1 LNEQLNKL
9 PPHNG
14 LGNIVMDEPDEEGDI
29 SFYRPCLYRWS
40 EEAQKEY
47 EAENDKANFGWCVT
61 GANPVW
67 GVYAWIVGD
76 EVEL

>member
-1 LNEQLNKL
+1 
-9 PPHNG
+9 
-14 LGNIVMDEPDEEGDI
+14 MDEPDEEGDI

>member
-1 LNEQLNKL
+1 MKQLNKL
-9 PPHNG
+9 PPHDG
-14 LGNIVMDEPDEEGDI
+14 LGDIVIEEPDEEGDI

-67 GVYAWIVGD
+67 GVYAWILAGD
-76 EVEL
+76 EQ